1 MLFHLVHLL
10 AAVLLTPLRRE
21 PSSNVVVAGT
31 IDTNE
36 LVGASQPVQQG
47 PQIQGNHT
55 EQQQPLPAKQGFKSP
70 PWPDKPVL
78 MMNASSPRTSD

>member
-1 MLFHLVHLL
+1 MLFHLAHLL
-10 AAVLLTPLRRE
+10 AAVLSTPLRRE

-55 EQQQPLPAKQGFKSP
+55 EQQQPLPAKQP

-78 MMNASSPRTSD
+78 MMNASSPRTFD